1 MDNLKGHLNSPRLEA
16 SITSSLWDGRIL
28 GQSRST
34 TMQHGLTIFVT
45 GNDLTIS
52 EDMRRRF
59 LHIDLFMK
67 EASAVS
73 QRLVE

>member
-1 MDNLKGHLNSPRLEA
+1 
-16 SITSSLWDGRIL
+16 
-28 GQSRST
+28 
-34 TMQHGLTIFVT
+34 MQHGLTIFVT